1 MLGAYEEQWGWKALS
16 SGLGDEVR
24 KVLEGGNGEQL
35 EDFEQK
41 KKLWFTLEAVA
52 EQKV

>member
-1 MLGAYEEQWGWKALS
+1 MSQ
-16 SGLGDEVR
+16 LGDEVR